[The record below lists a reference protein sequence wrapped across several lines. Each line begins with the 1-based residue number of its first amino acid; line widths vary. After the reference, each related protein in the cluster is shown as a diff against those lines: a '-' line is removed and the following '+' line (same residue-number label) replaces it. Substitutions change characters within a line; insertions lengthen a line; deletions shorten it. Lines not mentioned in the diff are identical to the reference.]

1 MVSIGFSTTNKFIS
15 KAIRWLTKSRVSHC
29 FIMFDWLG
37 KKWVLEAGFFGVGI
51 LPLER
56 FLADGNV
63 IVEVVDLPAVELE
76 DLVPAMEDMGERY
89 DFGGL
94 LGGIFPLIGK
104 WFRQKW
110 HNPLN
115 NTKALFCSEFIVYWL
130 KDLAFEPAY
139 NLVPEDVSPEELL
152 KLLEKNSE
160 A

>member
-1 MVSIGFSTTNKFIS
+1 MISIGFSTTDKLLSRI
-15 KAIRWLTKSRVSHC
+15 IRKLTKSRVSHS

-37 KKWVLEAGFFGVGI
+37 KKWVLEAGFNGVGI

-56 FLADGNV
+56 FLADGNI
-63 IVEVVDLPAVELE
+63 IVEVVDLPHVELE
-76 DLVPAMEDMGERY
+76 DLIPAMEDMGERY

-94 LGGIFPLIGK
+94 LGGIVPLIGK
-104 WFRQKW
+104 WFKQKW
-110 HNPLN
+110 HNPFN
-115 NTKALFCSEFIVYWL
+115 DTKALFCSEFIVYWL
-130 KDLAFEPAY
+130 QDLAFEPAY